1 MAASGSGDTG
11 RVRYDAVAGGTRF
24 RVRVQPRAS
33 RTEIAGEFDGALRV
47 RIAAP
52 PVDNAAN
59 DELTRFLARRLGCA
73 RGDLR
78 IVTGSTGRTK
88 IIEIDGLDPA
98 AVAARLA

>member
-1 MAASGSGDTG
+1 MATSNSGDSA
-11 RVRYDAVAGGTRF
+11 RVQYDATTAGTRF

-33 RTEIAGEFDGALRV
+33 RTGIAGEFDGALRV

-73 RGDLR
+73 RADIR

-88 IIEIDGLDPA
+88 VVEVEGLDPA
-98 AVAARLA
+98 TVARKLA